1 MEIIKFEFLK
11 LLKKSRGWLGPI
23 LVFILIMIAY
33 PLTVE
38 VSDIELSQSFFSIL
52 WIAALLV
59 IMLATEDIFLEDFN
73 DGTLEQYAILQ
84 KNLSLII
91 GSKIFVYWLV
101 IGVPIS
107 MIGTIFCVGTTS
119 QSAFGYQIL
128 PVLLVS
134 TYIFMNVFSF
144 GNALSL
150 TKGSV
155 LGTLVTL
162 PLLLPLLI
170 ILGKVVVAINF
181 DLNYLGFLFLL
192 LGILSIIIVIIPMI
206 ISHIIRAVSYTHLT
220 LPTIA

>member
-1 MEIIKFEFLK
+1 MQVIKFEFLK

-38 VSDIELSQSFFSIL
+38 VSDLELKQSFFSIL

-73 DGTLEQYAILQ
+73 DGTLEQYEILQ
-84 KNLSLII
+84 KNLSFII
-91 GSKIFVYWLV
+91 GSKVFVYWLV

-107 MIGTIFCVGTTS
+107 IIGTIFCVAITS
-119 QSAFGYQIL
+119 QTAFGYQIL

-181 DLNYLGFLFLL
+181 DLNYSGFLLLL
-192 LGILSIIIVIIPMI
+192 LGILSIIIMIIPMI
-206 ISHIIRAVSYTHLT
+206 ISYIIRAHLE
-220 LPTIA
+220 

>member
-11 LLKKSRGWLGPI
+11 LFKKSRGWLGPI
-23 LVFILIMIAY
+23 LVFILIMVAY

-107 MIGTIFCVGTTS
+107 IIGTIFCFGTTS

-181 DLNYLGFLFLL
+181 ELNYSGFLFLL
-192 LGILSIIIVIIPMI
+192 LGILSIIIMIIPMI
-206 ISHIIRAVSYTHLT
+206 ISYIIRAHLE
-220 LPTIA
+220 

>member
-1 MEIIKFEFLK
+1 MQVIKFEFLK

-38 VSDIELSQSFFSIL
+38 VSDVELKQSFFSIL
-52 WIAALLV
+52 WIAVLLV

-84 KNLSLII
+84 KNLSFII
-91 GSKIFVYWLV
+91 GSKVFVYWLV

-107 MIGTIFCVGTTS
+107 MIGTIFCIGTTS

-181 DLNYLGFLFLL
+181 DLNYQGFLLLL
-192 LGILSIIIVIIPMI
+192 LGILSIIIMIIPMI
-206 ISHIIRAVSYTHLT
+206 ISYIIRAHLE
-220 LPTIA
+220 

>member
-11 LLKKSRGWLGPI
+11 LLKKSRGWLGLI
-23 LVFILIMIAY
+23 LVFILIMVAY

-38 VSDIELSQSFFSIL
+38 VSDVELSQSFFSIL

-59 IMLATEDIFLEDFN
+59 IMLATEDIFLEDFS

-91 GSKIFVYWLV
+91 GSKIFVYWFV

-107 MIGTIFCVGTTS
+107 MIGTIFCFGTTS

-192 LGILSIIIVIIPMI
+192 LGILSIIIMIIPMI
-206 ISHIIRAVSYTHLT
+206 ISYIIRAHLE
-220 LPTIA
+220 

>member
-1 MEIIKFEFLK
+1 MQVIKFEFLK

-38 VSDIELSQSFFSIL
+38 VSDVELKQSFFSIL

-84 KNLSLII
+84 KNLSFII
-91 GSKIFVYWLV
+91 GSKVFVYWLV

-107 MIGTIFCVGTTS
+107 IIGTIFCVAITS
-119 QSAFGYQIL
+119 QTAFGYQIL

-181 DLNYLGFLFLL
+181 DLNYQGFLLLL
-192 LGILSIIIVIIPMI
+192 LGILSIIIMIIPMI
-206 ISHIIRAVSYTHLT
+206 ISYIIRAHLE
-220 LPTIA
+220 

>member
-1 MEIIKFEFLK
+1 MDIIKFELLK

-23 LVFILIMIAY
+23 LVFVLIMIAY

-38 VSDIELSQSFFSIL
+38 VSNIELNQTFFSIL
-52 WIAALLV
+52 WIASLLV

-73 DGTLEQYAILQ
+73 DGSMEQYAISHE
-84 KNLSLII
+84 NLSFII
-91 GSKIFVYWLV
+91 ATKIFIYWLV
-101 IGVPIS
+101 IGIPIS
-107 MIGTIFCVGTTS
+107 ALGSIFCIGITN
-119 QSAFGYQIL
+119 QGNLGFQIL
-128 PVLLVS
+128 PVLMIS

-170 ILGKVVVAINF
+170 ILGKVVIAINF
-181 DLNYLGFLFLL
+181 NLNYSGFLFLL
-192 LGILSIIIVIIPMI
+192 LGILSIIITIIPMI
-206 ISHIIRAVSYTHLT
+206 ISYIIRAHLE
-220 LPTIA
+220 

>member
-1 MEIIKFEFLK
+1 MQVIKFEFLK

-23 LVFILIMIAY
+23 LVFILIMVAY

-38 VSDIELSQSFFSIL
+38 VSDVELSQSFFSIL

-107 MIGTIFCVGTTS
+107 MIGTIFCFGTTS

-162 PLLLPLLI
+162 PLLLPCLLYTSPSPRD
-170 ILGKVVVAINF
+170 AT
-181 DLNYLGFLFLL
+181 
-192 LGILSIIIVIIPMI
+192 LSRMP
-206 ISHIIRAVSYTHLT
+206 SSA
-220 LPTIA
+220 

>member
-1 MEIIKFEFLK
+1 MDIVKFEFLK

-38 VSDIELSQSFFSIL
+38 VSDVELSQSFFSIL

-59 IMLATEDIFLEDFN
+59 MMLATEDIFLEDFN
-73 DGTLEQYAILQ
+73 DGSLEQNAISQ
-84 KNLSLII
+84 KNLTFIV
-91 GSKIFVYWLV
+91 GCKIFVYWFF

-107 MIGTIFCVGTTS
+107 ILGCIFCVGITN
-119 QSAFGYQIL
+119 QSNFGIQIF

-170 ILGKVVVAINF
+170 ILGKVVIAINF
-181 DLNYLGFLFLL
+181 NLNYSGFLFLL
-192 LGILSIIIVIIPMI
+192 LGILSIIIIIIPMI
-206 ISHIIRAVSYTHLT
+206 ISYIIRAHLE
-220 LPTIA
+220 

>member
-1 MEIIKFEFLK
+1 M
-11 LLKKSRGWLGPI
+11 
-23 LVFILIMIAY
+23 LIMIAY

-38 VSDIELSQSFFSIL
+38 LSDIELGQSFFSIL

-73 DGTLEQYAILQ
+73 DGSLEQYAISQ
-84 KNLSLII
+84 NNLSFIV
-91 GSKIFVYWLV
+91 GSKIFIYWLI
-101 IGVPIS
+101 IGLPIS
-107 MIGTIFCVGTTS
+107 ILGSIFCFGITN
-119 QSAFGYQIL
+119 QSNFGFQIF
-128 PVLLVS
+128 PILLIS

-150 TKGSV
+150 TKGSI

-170 ILGKVVVAINF
+170 ILGKVVIAINF
-181 DLNYLGFLFLL
+181 DLNYSGFLFLL

-206 ISHIIRAVSYTHLT
+206 TSYIIRAHLE
-220 LPTIA
+220 

>member
-1 MEIIKFEFLK
+1 MQVIKFEFLK

-38 VSDIELSQSFFSIL
+38 VSDVELKQSFFSIL

-73 DGTLEQYAILQ
+73 DGTMEQYAILQ
-84 KNLSLII
+84 KNLSFVI
-91 GSKIFVYWLV
+91 GSKVFVYWLV

-107 MIGTIFCVGTTS
+107 IIGTIFCVGTTS
-119 QSAFGYQIL
+119 QTAFGYQIL
-128 PVLLVS
+128 TVLLVS

-181 DLNYLGFLFLL
+181 DLNYQGFLLLL
-192 LGILSIIIVIIPMI
+192 LGILSIIIMIIPMI
-206 ISHIIRAVSYTHLT
+206 ISYIIRAHLE
-220 LPTIA
+220 

>member
-1 MEIIKFEFLK
+1 MEVIKFEFLK
-11 LLKKSRGWLGPI
+11 LFKKSRGWLGPI
-23 LVFILIMIAY
+23 LVFILIMVAY

-38 VSDIELSQSFFSIL
+38 VSDVELSQSFFSIL

-84 KNLSLII
+84 KNLSFII
-91 GSKIFVYWLV
+91 GSKVFVYWLV

-107 MIGTIFCVGTTS
+107 IIGTIFCVGTTS
-119 QSAFGYQIL
+119 QTAFGYQIL

-192 LGILSIIIVIIPMI
+192 LGILSIIIMIIPMI
-206 ISHIIRAVSYTHLT
+206 ISYIIRAHLE
-220 LPTIA
+220 

>member
-23 LVFILIMIAY
+23 LVFILIMVAY

-38 VSDIELSQSFFSIL
+38 VSDVELSQSFFSIL

-59 IMLATEDIFLEDFN
+59 LMLATEDIFLEDFN

-91 GSKIFVYWLV
+91 GSKIFVYWFV
-101 IGVPIS
+101 IGIPIS
-107 MIGTIFCVGTTS
+107 LIGMIFCVGTTS
-119 QSAFGYQIL
+119 QSTFGYQIL

-181 DLNYLGFLFLL
+181 DLNYSGFLFLL
-192 LGILSIIIVIIPMI
+192 LGILSIIIMIIPMI
-206 ISHIIRAVSYTHLT
+206 ISYIIRAHLE
-220 LPTIA
+220 

>member
-1 MEIIKFEFLK
+1 MDIVKFEFLK

-23 LVFILIMIAY
+23 LVFVLIMIAY

-38 VSDIELSQSFFSIL
+38 ISDIELSQAFFSIL

-59 IMLATEDIFLEDFN
+59 MMLATEDIFLEDFN
-73 DGTLEQYAILQ
+73 DGSLEQNAISQ
-84 KNLSLII
+84 KSLPLII

-107 MIGTIFCVGTTS
+107 ILGSIFCIGITN
-119 QSAFGYQIL
+119 QSNFGIQIL

-170 ILGKVVVAINF
+170 ILGKVVIAINF
-181 DLNYLGFLFLL
+181 NLNYYGFLFLL
-192 LGILSIIIVIIPMI
+192 LGILSIIIIIIPMI
-206 ISHIIRAVSYTHLT
+206 ISYIIRAHLE
-220 LPTIA
+220 

>member
-1 MEIIKFEFLK
+1 MELIKFEYLK
-11 LLKKSRGWLGPI
+11 LVKKSRGWLGPI
-23 LVFILIMIAY
+23 LIFVLIMVAY

-38 VSDIELSQSFFSIL
+38 VSDVELSQSFFSIL

-84 KNLSLII
+84 KNLSFII
-91 GSKIFVYWLV
+91 GSKVFVYWLV

-107 MIGTIFCVGTTS
+107 IIGTIFCVGTTS
-119 QSAFGYQIL
+119 QNDLGYQIL

-170 ILGKVVVAINF
+170 ILGKVIVAINF
-181 DLNYLGFLFLL
+181 DLNYSGFLFLL

-206 ISHIIRAVSYTHLT
+206 ISYIIRAHLE
-220 LPTIA
+220 

>member
-38 VSDIELSQSFFSIL
+38 VSDVELSQSFFSIL

-84 KNLSLII
+84 KNLSFII
-91 GSKIFVYWLV
+91 GSKVFVYWLV

-107 MIGTIFCVGTTS
+107 IIGTIFCVGTTS
-119 QSAFGYQIL
+119 QTAFGYQIL

-181 DLNYLGFLFLL
+181 DLNFLGFLFLL
-192 LGILSIIIVIIPMI
+192 LGTLSIIIMIIPMI
-206 ISHIIRAVSYTHLT
+206 ISYIIRAHLE
-220 LPTIA
+220 

>member
-23 LVFILIMIAY
+23 LVFILIMVAY

-38 VSDIELSQSFFSIL
+38 VSDVELSQSFFSIL

-84 KNLSLII
+84 KNLSFII
-91 GSKIFVYWLV
+91 GSKVFVYWLV

-107 MIGTIFCVGTTS
+107 IIGTIFCVGTTS
-119 QSAFGYQIL
+119 QTAFGYQIL

-181 DLNYLGFLFLL
+181 NLNYLGFLFLL
-192 LGILSIIIVIIPMI
+192 LGILSIIITIIPMI
-206 ISHIIRAVSYTHLT
+206 ISYIIRAHLE
-220 LPTIA
+220 